1 MNRPQKLIF
10 AIIGTLILVIVTGM
24 FLLFYVYHEK
34 RSNMPPPVYSVDGSR
49 VIIPTINSNKDD
61 SDTYLLVHIEVQDVS
76 SGETLFRVQT
86 RASDR
91 MRWSV
96 AWIDD
101 NTVVLNSSDIGSY
114 CWMENKDGMWA
125 DADCP

>member
-1 MNRPQKLIF
+1 MNRLQKLIF
-10 AIIGTLILVIVTGM
+10 AIIGTMILVIIIWM

-34 RSNMPPPVYSVDGSR
+34 RSNMPDPVYSADESR
-49 VIIPTINSNKDD
+49 VIIPTINFNKDD
-61 SDTYLLVHIEVQDVS
+61 HDTYLLVHIEVQDVS
-76 SGETLFRVQT
+76 SGKTLFRVQT
-86 RASDR
+86 SASDR

-96 AWIDD
+96 AWIDN

-125 DADCP
+125 EADCS